1 MEIKPPDCLS
11 WIYGEFINLYNA
23 NETVITPATIREYQ
37 ELKQFRFTLYE
48 IDLIFRMKSWSNDEK
63 QKLEKEVADVV

>member
-1 MEIKPPDCLS
+1 MEIAPPECFS
-11 WIYGEFINLYNA
+11 WLYGEFINLYNA

-37 ELKQFRFTLYE
+37 ELKQFHFTLYE
-48 IDLIFRMKSWSNDEK
+48 IDLIFRMKNWANDEK